1 MRRRSQPAVWRHGH
15 VSLSGR
21 TLAGIAENGPPPS
34 YAHFKAAAEYLGG
47 ADADMPSHILAVI
60 GAMERLWQSDLPSF
74 EQGRC
79 AGHLLDRLIAD
90 RENWR
95 EVLDAL
101 GQHLDRVRR
110 MTWTGERSAEY
121 LNSWR
126 QGHFL

>member
-1 MRRRSQPAVWRHGH
+1 
-15 VSLSGR
+15 
-21 TLAGIAENGPPPS
+21 
-34 YAHFKAAAEYLGG
+34 
-47 ADADMPSHILAVI
+47 ADMPSHILAAI

-79 AGHLLDRLIAD
+79 AGHLLDRLIAG
-90 RENWR
+90 REDWR

-101 GQHLDRVRR
+101 GRHLDRFRR
-110 MTWTGERSAEY
+110 MTRTGERSAEY